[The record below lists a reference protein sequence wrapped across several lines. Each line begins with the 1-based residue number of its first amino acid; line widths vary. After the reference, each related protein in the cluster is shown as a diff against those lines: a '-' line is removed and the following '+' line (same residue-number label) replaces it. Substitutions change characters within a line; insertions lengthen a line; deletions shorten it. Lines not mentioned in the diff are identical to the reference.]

1 MPARSISWW
10 ETSSASAGASLLVE
24 RKNCERR
31 MIGLGKMAKHD
42 FTRPFPLTPY
52 ALRLTEFMRLFSK
65 RLAKT
70 VSPEMTVEVTETRG
84 IRQLHL
90 GTGAIQ
96 SAMRVNRPWDLELAY
111 TRAMMGF
118 LLFNPEPAEVLM
130 IGLGGG
136 SLAKFIRK
144 HRPSTR
150 ITAVE
155 VSPQV
160 VAAARAHFF
169 LPDDDGQLQVVVGDG
184 AEYVQAHPGC
194 ADVILLDG
202 FDAGC
207 QVESLATL
215 DFYRA
220 CERALKPGGVLV
232 VNLWGRDPGFVTW
245 FSRLVA
251 AFEGQVAWLPVMGK
265 SNVVA
270 FAVCD
275 ESGAARLSRSKPE
288 NFAGTWGL
296 DFAAFRREL
305 RWVNEAA
312 PLQDGS
318 K

>member
-1 MPARSISWW
+1 
-10 ETSSASAGASLLVE
+10 
-24 RKNCERR
+24 
-31 MIGLGKMAKHD
+31 
-42 FTRPFPLTPY
+42 
-52 ALRLTEFMRLFSK
+52 MRLFSK
-65 RLAKT
+65 RLAKSVT
-70 VSPEMTVEVTETRG
+70 PDMTVEVTETRG

-96 SAMRVNRPWDLELAY
+96 SAMRVNRPWELELAY

-136 SLAKFIRK
+136 SLAKFMRK
-144 HRPSTR
+144 HRPETR

-155 VSPQV
+155 ISPQV
-160 VAAARAHFF
+160 VAAARGHFA
-169 LPDDDGQLQVVVGDG
+169 LPEDDEYLSVIMGDG
-184 AEYVQAHPGC
+184 AEFVPAHPGC

-207 QVESLATL
+207 QVENLATL

-220 CERALKPGGVLV
+220 CGRALKPGGVLV

-251 AFEGQVAWLPVMGK
+251 AFEGQVAWLPVTGK

-270 FAVCD
+270 YAICD
-275 ESGAARLSRSKPE
+275 ENSAAKLSRAQPE
-288 NFAGTWGL
+288 NLAGTWGL
-296 DFAAFRREL
+296 DFAGFRREL
-305 RWVNEAA
+305 RWASEAA
-312 PLQDGS
+312 TLLNGR